1 MPKPYSYDLRQKVMQ
16 AIEMDGLK
24 KTEASEL
31 FDISRNTINLW
42 FKRRDETGDIK
53 VKRRGSTSQQTK
65 ISNWEKFREFVKEHE
80 DKTQAE
86 MAELWGNISQRS
98 ISRALKQIGFTRKKK
113 LMVIGSEMKKSGMNF
128 AQQ

>member
-1 MPKPYSYDLRQKVMQ
+1 MAKPYSYDLRQKVMQ

-31 FDISRNTINLW
+31 FDISRNTIDLW
-42 FKRRDETGDIK
+42 FKRRDETGDIE
-53 VKRRGSTSQQTK
+53 VKTRASTSQQPK
-65 ISNWEKFREFVKEHE
+65 ISDWEKFREFVKEHE

>member
-1 MPKPYSYDLRQKVMQ
+1 MADITTDEIIILQ

-42 FKRRDETGDIK
+42 FESRDETVDIK
-53 VKRRGSTSQQTK
+53 VKTRASSSQQPK
-65 ISNWEKFREFVKEHE
+65 ISNWEKFREFVKEHG
-80 DKTQAE
+80 DKSQAE

-98 ISRALKQIGFTRKKK
+98 ISRALKQIGFTRKKTY
-113 LMVIGSEMKKSGMNF
+113 GYRERD
-128 AQQ
+128 

>member
-16 AIEMDGLK
+16 AIEMDGLRK
-24 KTEASEL
+24 NEASQL

-42 FKRRDETGDIK
+42 FERREETGDIN
-53 VKRRGSTSQQTK
+53 VKARTSSSQKPK
-65 ISNWEKFREFVKEHE
+65 ISDWEKFREFVNEHK

-113 LMVIGSEMKKSGMNF
+113 LMVIGNEMKKNAMSF
-128 AQQ
+128 VQP

>member
-1 MPKPYSYDLRQKVMQ
+1 MQ

-24 KTEASEL
+24 KNEASQL
-31 FDISRNTINLW
+31 FGISRNTINLW
-42 FKRRDETGDIK
+42 FERREETGDIT
-53 VKRRGSTSQQTK
+53 VKARASSSQKPK
-65 ISNWEKFREFVKEHE
+65 ISDWEKFREFVKEHE

-113 LMVIGSEMKKSGMNF
+113 LMVIGNEMKKNAMSF
-128 AQQ
+128 AQP